1 MNTAVKTY
9 PSYPSF
15 HTLYE
20 ALRNADKMRQER
32 VKNESSENQEQ
43 DDNLEFRPV
52 THYSMKEIYPYLMME
67 QGRTT
72 DFSYAGLLMWVD
84 YFKYSY
90 AIVKDT
96 LFIKGTVENDTH
108 IPAFS
113 LPVGRLPLPESLD
126 MIRDY
131 CRKEGIS
138 PVLSAV
144 PEYALTQF
152 IDLGISDIQPLDDW
166 GDYLYDA
173 RMLSTLSGKKMGKKR
188 NHVNKFDS
196 LYPNATIEPL
206 SADNAARAIEFMTT
220 VDAEGD
226 ATPMAVEE
234 RRMTRQLLNLICE
247 GDTHLEG
254 AILEVDGE
262 TAAFTIGDV
271 KHDTLFVHV
280 EKASRKFDGSYEK
293 INKEFARIMCE
304 KYPEIEYINREDDSG
319 DEGLR
324 KAKQSYHPVE
334 ILKKYNIAI

>member
-9 PSYPSF
+9 PAYPSF
-15 HTLYE
+15 DTLYE
-20 ALRNADKMRQER
+20 ALRNADKMRQAR
-32 VKNESSENQEQ
+32 VKNESS
-43 DDNLEFRPV
+43 DNKQTEIIEFRPV
-52 THYSMKEIYPYLMME
+52 THASMKEIYPYLLME

-96 LFIKGTVENDTH
+96 LFIKGTVENDTR

-113 LPVGRLPLPESLD
+113 LPVGRLPLSESLD
-126 MIRDY
+126 MIREY
-131 CRKEGIS
+131 CRKEGIT

-173 RMLSTLSGKKMGKKR
+173 TMLSSLSGKKMGKKR
-188 NHVNKFDS
+188 NHVNKFDT
-196 LYPNATIEPL
+196 LYPGSKIEPL
-206 SADNAARAIEFMTT
+206 TALNADRAIEFMTP

-226 ATPMAVEE
+226 STPMAVEE
-234 RRMTRQLLNLICE
+234 RRMTRHLLDLIKE
-247 GDTHLEG
+247 GDSRLEG
-254 AILEVDGE
+254 AILDVDGE

-280 EKASRKFDGSYEK
+280 EKAGRKFEGSYEK
-293 INKEFARIMCE
+293 INKEFASLMCK
-304 KYPEIEYINREDDSG
+304 KYPEIKYINREDDSG